1 MAVRIKFDSN
11 HSAIEPTLILSTR
24 SGRKL
29 GKIPANNVSFKD
41 SMNNGSDITFDVNK
55 EDCVTANKYTD
66 KVHKAPINVYNLI
79 SSETGFDQ
87 LGSLTSDQ
95 RYELVQYLEIYNKL
109 SNIQLKFSGSHNVT
123 YNAPAFYTST
133 RESYTDIFFK
143 DENDNDLI
151 RIDSAGNVFI
161 NNARNI
167 GFSYNDGCRIE
178 LSFDVPTVIIESD
191 FWEQIKDFKLLWVR
205 EWDKW
210 FELYVEIDESNDM
223 VKNVSAKSLGEAEL
237 SQINLYG
244 VEINTE
250 TDISRDDYVPTVLFN
265 INKPNASLLS
275 RIMEKA
281 PHYNIKHVDNSIANI
296 QRTFTFDGTTIYDA
310 FQEIAQ
316 EIDCL
321 FVINCHSDSDGKI
334 IRDISV
340 YDLESYCL
348 ECGERGSFLQICDK
362 CGSSNIKLGYG
373 EDTNIFISTENLADN
388 ITYSTDNG
396 AVKNCFR
403 LEAGDELMTA
413 TLVNCNP
420 NGSGYIWYLS
430 DEVKEDMSDE
440 LVSRLEEYDGT
451 YEYYYTN
458 SVLNIPQSIQVAY
471 NNLVTKYSIYTDDF
485 PTISNRIVGYPALME
500 AYYNTIDFYLFLN
513 DSLMPT
519 IQTQRTTAAL
529 QAARLNYASLSPVA
543 VKNLSSCSA
552 STAESAVLAMA
563 KTIVDNRYQVKI
575 EDTTFANNMWSG
587 RFIVTNYS
595 DDEDTATSATVT
607 CQITGDYEKYV
618 KQKIDKTLNKKVTD
632 NPTNI
637 IDLFD
642 LSLTEFTKELKKYSL
657 QRLQSFYD
665 CCESCLDILIEQG
678 IANNETWADKSPNL
692 YRELYVPYYQKLQAI
707 SAEIKVRENEI
718 TIIIGKYDRY
728 GDITSN
734 GLQTIIENRRSEIQ
748 NELDFE
754 KYLGNDLWLEFVA
767 YRREDTYKNDNYI
780 SDGLNNAE
788 LFQSALEFI
797 EIAKKDIFKS
807 ATLQHS
813 ISATLKNLLV
823 LKEFESIVDYF
834 EIGNWIRVRVD
845 GNVYRLRLLE
855 YEIDFSSLNNIS
867 IVFSDVTITVNG
879 SDDIESITNQVSSM
893 ATSYGAVSRQAKQG
907 NNSKNQLDSW
917 VTKGLALTN
926 MKIIDDADN
935 QNISWDSHGLLCK
948 EYLPITDAYDDKQLK
963 IINRGLYLTDDN
975 WLTSRAG
982 IGDFQFYNPMTG
994 QIEETYGV
1002 IADTLVGNLILSE
1015 KVGIYNTQNSVVIN
1029 ENGVIITSDSTGQ
1042 STNQMLLTVQKK
1054 ELDEN
1059 NNEYLTNIMYLD
1071 DGGNLVL
1078 NGSVKINLSANT
1090 DISTLDEIA
1099 DTSRYIEEFNAR
1111 LDDAL
1116 NGEDGVY
1123 NNINQIYRNATEYTE
1138 EMLNNYK
1145 ADVGQYMTYDE
1156 NGLTLGATTSD
1167 FKTVIDNQRMA
1178 FWDGDTVAA
1187 YISNRQLYIPQA
1199 VIESILT
1206 LGNFCFIPREDG
1218 GISLMWQGE

>member
-11 HSAIEPTLILSTR
+11 HTAIEPTLVLSTR
-24 SGRKL
+24 SGRKI
-29 GKIPANNVSFKD
+29 GRIPAYNIHFKD
-41 SMNNGSDITFDVNK
+41 GMNECSEMSFTVNK
-55 EDCVTANKYTD
+55 RECITADSYTD
-66 KVHKAPINVYNLI
+66 KVHKVPINVYNLI
-79 SSETGFDQ
+79 SSGTGFDQ

-95 RYELVQYLEIYNKL
+95 KYELNQYLEIYNKL
-109 SNIQLKFSGSHNVT
+109 SNIQLKFSGSHNVV
-123 YNAPAFYTST
+123 YNTPAYSIDNN
-133 RESYTDIFFK
+133 YIYFK
-143 DENDNDLI
+143 DNNNNTLI
-151 RIDSAGNVFI
+151 RIDLEGNVYI
-161 NNARNI
+161 NNANNI
-167 GFSYNDGCRIE
+167 GFSYDDGCRIE
-178 LSFDVPTVIIESD
+178 LSFDVPTVIVESD

-223 VKNVSAKSLGEAEL
+223 IKNVNAKALGEAEL

-244 VEINTE
+244 IEINTE
-250 TDISRDDYVPTVLFN
+250 TDISRDDYKPTVLFN
-265 INKPNASLLS
+265 ANNPNASLLS

-281 PHYNIKHVDNSIANI
+281 PHYNINHVDNSIANI

-310 FQEIAQ
+310 FHNIAE

-321 FVINCHSDSDGKI
+321 FIINCHSDSNGRI
-334 IRDISV
+334 VRDINV

-348 ECGERGSFLQICDK
+348 ECGERGSFLQVCDK
-362 CGSSNIKLGYG
+362 CGSSNIVLGYG

-388 ITYSTDNG
+388 ITFSTDNG
-396 AVKNCFR
+396 AVKNCFK
-403 LEAGDELMTA
+403 LEAGDDLMTA

-420 NGSGYIWYLS
+420 NGSGYLWYLS
-430 DEVKEDMSDE
+430 DEVKEDMSNE
-440 LVSRLEEYDGT
+440 LVSKLEKYDET
-451 YEYYYTN
+451 YNYYYKD
-458 SVLNIPQSIQVAY
+458 SVLNIPQNIKVAY
-471 NNLVTKYSIYTDDF
+471 NNLITKYSEYTNNYVPIDDC
-485 PTISNRIVGYPALME
+485 IVGYPALME
-500 AYYNTIDFYLFLN
+500 SYYNTIDFYLYLN
-513 DSLMPT
+513 NSLMPNV
-519 IQTQRTTAAL
+519 QTQRTTAAL

-543 VKNLSSCSA
+543 VKNLSTCSA

-563 KTIVDNRYQVKI
+563 KTIIDSRYQVKI
-575 EDTTFANNMWSG
+575 IDTTFANNIWSG

-595 DDEDTATSATVT
+595 DEEDTATSVTVT
-607 CQITGDYEKYV
+607 CQITGDYEKYI

-637 IDLFD
+637 VDLFD
-642 LSLTEFTKELKKYSL
+642 LSLADFIIELKKYSL

-665 CCESCLDILIEQG
+665 CCESCMDILIEQG
-678 IANNETWADKSPNL
+678 VANNETWADKSPNL
-692 YRELYVPYYQKLQAI
+692 YLELYVPYYQKLQAI
-707 SAEIKVRENEI
+707 SSEISVREGELAVI
-718 TIIIGKYDRY
+718 VGEYDRY
-728 GDITSN
+728 DNLTSN
-734 GLQTIIENRRSEIQ
+734 GLQTIIENRRNEIQ
-748 NELDFE
+748 NALDFE

-767 YRREDTYKNDNYI
+767 YRRESTYKNDNYI
-780 SDGLNNAE
+780 SDGLNNSE

-834 EIGNWIRVRVD
+834 EIGNWIRVKVD
-845 GNVYRLRLLE
+845 GKVYRLRLLE
-855 YEIDFSSLNNIS
+855 YEIDFSSLGNIS
-867 IVFSDVTITVNG
+867 ITFSDVTIVADGAN
-879 SDDIESITNQVSSM
+879 DVESILNQASSM

-917 VTKGLALTN
+917 VTKGLALTK

-948 EYLPITDAYDDKQLK
+948 EYLPITDTYDDKQLK

-1029 ENGVIITSDSTGQ
+1029 ENGIVITSDSTGQ
-1042 STNQMLLTVQKK
+1042 SINQMLLTIQKK

-1059 NNEYLTNIMYLD
+1059 DDEYLTNILYLD

-1078 NGSVKINLSANT
+1078 NGSVRINLSANT
-1090 DISTLDEIA
+1090 DISTLDELA
-1099 DTSRYIEEFNAR
+1099 DTSRYIEEFNLR
-1111 LDDAL
+1111 LDDEL
-1116 NGEDGVY
+1116 NGENGVY
-1123 NNINQIYRNATEYTE
+1123 NSIRKAYGAAMDYTAY
-1138 EMLNNYK
+1138 MLDEYK

-1156 NGLTLGATTSD
+1156 NGLTLGATTSS

-1178 FWDGDTVAA
+1178 FWDGDAVAA
-1187 YISNRQLYIPQA
+1187 YISNRQLFIPQA
-1199 VIESILT
+1199 VIENTLIL
-1206 LGNFCFIPREDG
+1206 GKFGFVPREDG
-1218 GISLMWQGE
+1218 GISLIWRDEE